1 MCIRDSINNEWV
13 FDPDDEN
20 GVDDDGDGYVD
31 NFVGYDVAIGDNNPI
46 PLRLNHVHGT
56 KVAGNVSAMTNN
68 GIGLASVG
76 YSVKLM
82 GVNANNNIDEPW
94 YLTHTNQAVLASAQM
109 GADIINCS
117 WVSGY
122 STAND
127 NFYQSIHNGYDSII
141 LGAAGNGVYNGGV
154 SDTTDFNP
162 RYPAGYDNVV
172 SVTAM
177 GDDDSFNCWS
187 NVHETV
193 DISAPGEFIICAY
206 TYDDTL

>member
-1 MCIRDSINNEWV
+1 
-13 FDPDDEN
+13 
-20 GVDDDGDGYVD
+20 
-31 NFVGYDVAIGDNNPI
+31 
-46 PLRLNHVHGT
+46 
-56 KVAGNVSAMTNN
+56 
-68 GIGLASVG
+68 
-76 YSVKLM
+76 
-82 GVNANNNIDEPW
+82 
-94 YLTHTNQAVLASAQM
+94 M

-206 TYDDTL
+206 TYDDTLYALGTGTSYATPLTAGAIALVKSVIPDADNETIISKVINTAVPLSLIHI

>member
-1 MCIRDSINNEWV
+1 
-13 FDPDDEN
+13 
-20 GVDDDGDGYVD
+20 
-31 NFVGYDVAIGDNNPI
+31 
-46 PLRLNHVHGT
+46 
-56 KVAGNVSAMTNN
+56 
-68 GIGLASVG
+68 
-76 YSVKLM
+76 M

-94 YLTHTNQAVLASAQM
+94 YLTHTNQAVLAAAQM

-127 NFYQSIHNGYDSII
+127 NFYQSINNGYNSII
-141 LGAAGNGVYNGGV
+141 MGAAGNGVMNGGV

-206 TYDDTL
+206 TYDDTLYALGTGTSYATPLTAGAIALVKSCPEIPKNGLITFPVSIRLSSILFATLDSIANPIPCAPRTVA